1 MERYPENE
9 EQLKEFLNLMI
20 GLFSIRGDVIRI
32 GKNQYP
38 AQLVKE
44 RMLQLRAEHIE
55 YVFESWQETTWSIKN
70 VRKYLLACLLHAP
83 TTYSSYYNMQY
94 QFHEFNRGKDAVNG

>member
-1 MERYPENE
+1 
-9 EQLKEFLNLMI
+9 MI
-20 GLFSIRGDVIRI
+20 GVFAIRDDVIRI

-38 AQLVKE
+38 AHLVKE

-55 YVFESWQETTWSIKN
+55 YVLESLQETTSSIKN
-70 VRKYLLACLLHAP
+70 VRQYLLACLFHAP

-94 QFHEFNRGKDAVNG
+94 QFHEFNRGKDATNG